1 MTNFTAEEIALL
13 PEDEQIELLA
23 LLEQELKE
31 CVSPKLEAFRDPII
45 GGSCDSKYRIRGAR
59 GGRGA
64 GAKSHSLV
72 SLIVQRANAESIDVA
87 CFREIQGSIDES
99 VKKLIEEKI
108 SFLGYKDWII
118 KQASIEGPLINGK
131 RSHFIFKGLKDLRAS
146 TNVKGMEGYDI
157 YFLEEAATISMA
169 SLNLLM
175 PTLMRTP
182 GSQLWFAYNPELED
196 DPITVKIWDRQRDDA
211 LLIDLKPGKEDNPWW
226 NEGLQKEMEED
237 FKADPVEADHIWN
250 GNPRIMSE
258 FAILST
264 IEVQAAMDRNL
275 PILRDNT
282 PLVVGADIARGGLDR
297 TTIFVRKGMKT
308 INHKVLTS
316 QDGVIIANEMYAMGN
331 YNPTTIYN
339 IDATGVGAGVVDVLR
354 RIHGQKHVH
363 EIHFGALPIE
373 KEKYVMLADEL
384 WFNFKELI
392 NDIDIPDIP
401 ELKSELTSRLYSYDK
416 RGRRTIES
424 KDKYK
429 ERRGKSPDLADGI
442 LLCYYNDINIQNTMT
457 PQERA
462 QMRNRR
468 RG

>member
-1 MTNFTAEEIALL
+1 MIQLTEKQINKLSDKEQEEY
-13 PEDEQIELLA
+13 LA
-23 LLEQELKE
+23 LLEQELLE

-72 SLIVQRANAESIDVA
+72 SLIVQRANVEAIDVA

-108 SFLGYKDWII
+108 EFLGYKDWII
-118 KQASIEGPLINGK
+118 KNNSIEGPEINGK

-157 YFLEEAATISMA
+157 YFLEEAATISMP
-169 SLNLLM
+169 SLDLLM

-182 GSQLWFAYNPELED
+182 GSQLWFAYNPNLED
-196 DPITVKIWDRQRDDA
+196 DPITVKIWDRHRDDA

-237 FKADPVEADHIWN
+237 FKANPIEADHIWN

-264 IEVQAAMDRNL
+264 IEVQAAMDREL
-275 PILRDNT
+275 PLSTDDI
-282 PLVVGADIARGGLDR
+282 PYIVGADIARGGLDR
-297 TTIFVRKGMKT
+297 TTIFVRKGMKVVK
-308 INHKVLTS
+308 HQVLTS
-316 QDGVIIANEMYAMGN
+316 QDGITVSNIIYDMVNRDT
-331 YNPTTIYN
+331 TTIYN
-339 IDATGVGAGVVDVLR
+339 IDATGVGSTVVDTLR
-354 RIHGQKHVH
+354 LIHGQKNVH
-363 EIHFGALPIE
+363 EINFGANPMQ
-373 KEKYVMLADEL
+373 KDKYCMLVDEL
-384 WFNFKELI
+384 WFNFK
-392 NDIDIPDIP
+392 DIVQEVDIPNISD
-401 ELKSELTSRLYSYDK
+401 LKSELTSRLYSYDN
-416 RGRRTIES
+416 RGRRTVES

-429 ERRGKSPDLADGI
+429 ERRGRSPDLADGL
-442 LLCYYNDINIQNTMT
+442 LLCYYNDMNVNNTMT
-457 PQERA
+457 PQQRA